1 LIKLKIFWL
10 SKILKIS
17 YNLEWREYYST
28 GGSSIEDRSRCS
40 EAALPEQV
48 RHQLRLSKGTCEHE
62 GSKVATSVRCS
73 HHRAQATMNK
83 RAGGWGTGSHQAPV
97 EEAPMHHPPCHVSQW
112 WPWSFPYSRKK
123 QLESTRGLSTST
135 NCPSQS
141 QEASYLQQHSC
152 MKIRVA
158 DAVQVLV
165 CSSICCSS
173 WFQGGHFEIASC
185 SLPSMLQMH
194 CNNWHQSAI
203 GCWYCK
209 QNIRRQDASALQI
222 TPFQKKRNQK
232 ICKDHGYDT
241 HIR

>member
-1 LIKLKIFWL
+1 MWLKTPVHEHWEQ
-10 SKILKIS
+10 SKTDL
-17 YNLEWREYYST
+17 
-28 GGSSIEDRSRCS
+28 DP
-40 EAALPEQV
+40 EAALLVQV
-48 RHQLRLSKGTCEHE
+48 RHQLSLSKGTCEHG

-73 HHRAQATMNK
+73 HHRAQATVNK
-83 RAGGWGTGSHQAPV
+83 RALAHTRRPV
-97 EEAPMHHPPCHVSQW
+97 EEAPMHHPPWHVSQW

-152 MKIRVA
+152 MKIRAA
-158 DAVQVLV
+158 DAVQVFV

-173 WFQGGHFEIASC
+173 WFQGGTSRLQAVACHRCCRCIAI
-185 SLPSMLQMH
+185 
-194 CNNWHQSAI
+194 I
-203 GCWYCK
+203 GIRVLRCWYCK

-222 TPFQKKRNQK
+222 TSFQKKRNQK

-241 HIR
+241 SIRQKVETSLLRNNINISVLP